1 MAMLVAAAAFGWL
14 VWRIE
19 CPVCH
24 GDKVDAEG
32 RRRLGGDCPC
42 DGDWE
47 CWWRDSSAPNLESVT
62 GAPGHRLMTHCLA
75 CGRDG
80 TIRRLDLLRS
90 SLAKSQPLDKPLKQR

>member
-62 GAPGHRLMTHCLA
+62 RVPGQPPHDTLPCVRQ
-75 CGRDG
+75 
-80 TIRRLDLLRS
+80 RRNNQE
-90 SLAKSQPLDKPLKQR
+90 A